1 MTLAEL
7 GLSKKCLAALEKAG
21 FEAPTPIQAQ
31 AIPHALQGKDVIGAA
46 ATGTGKTLAFVL
58 PILERLSGKHGTRA
72 LILAPTREL
81 AVQIEEQ
88 IEKFRHGYHL
98 RSAVVIGGVGM
109 HPQIEAFRRG

>member
-1 MTLAEL
+1 MCGPFPIYACAMTFAEL
-7 GLSKKCLAALEKAG
+7 GLSKKGLSALEKEG

-58 PILERLSGKHGTRA
+58 PILERLAGKTQGPRA

-81 AVQIEEQ
+81 ALQINEQ
-88 IEKFRHGYHL
+88 IDKFRNGYHL
-98 RSAVVIGGVGM
+98 RSAVV
-109 HPQIEAFRRG
+109 